1 MRIHSIKVQLIV
13 SVLLVELASALL
25 GTGLAV
31 LYERHVR
38 FHAFDIMLRGRAD
51 SLLGAVQDADDAQDN
66 VMLDG
71 TEINLPSEDIYE
83 VWDENGRVL
92 GHSPGW
98 EAPPGSNMFDTQPKQ
113 FERIRV
119 GGERYRTI
127 RINGLRIVDPGEKSG
142 GVKRRVTIVYGA
154 PTRHVWEAVQNAF
167 LFYGITSL
175 FLVVITGLGM
185 SWLLRRGLAPLDEL
199 AKQASGLSVHSW
211 QFSPSARIRDTT
223 ELAPLA
229 TALETAMKGLER
241 SFTQQRQFVND
252 AAHELKTA
260 VAVIKSSVQLLNM
273 KPRSVEEYHAGL
285 ERCQTDCQRMEG
297 IVAKMLTLAR
307 VESSPNERGS
317 GSGPP
322 STDLARVIKN
332 VVAQLD
338 TFAELN
344 KVHVKLSV
352 PNLLTLEM
360 EEDELELLCS
370 NLLVNALQHSKAG
383 DVVQIT
389 GRSAGVWIE
398 LEIADEGSG
407 IEAEFLP
414 YIFDRFYRND
424 PSRSRRTGGTGLGL
438 AICKAIVNKANG
450 TIEITSKSGS
460 GTNAVVRLRIE
471 RNSTD
476 WVPVKELLK
485 ETVLNEKTLPEGY
498 Q

>member
-1 MRIHSIKVQLIV
+1 MRLQSIKMQLIV

-25 GTGLAV
+25 GTGLAA

-71 TEINLPSEDIYE
+71 SEINLPSEDIYE

-92 GHSPGW
+92 GHSSGW
-98 EAPPGSNMFDTQPKQ
+98 EAPSAPIVFAVQSKQ
-113 FERIRV
+113 FAKIRV

-127 RINGLRIVDPGEKSG
+127 RIDGLRIVDPGEKSG
-142 GVKRRVTIVYGA
+142 GVKRHVTIVYGS
-154 PTRHVWEAVQNAF
+154 PIRPVWDAVQNAV

-199 AKQASGLSVHSW
+199 AKQASGLSVKSW
-211 QFSPSARIRDTT
+211 HFSPSTRIRETT

-229 TALETAMKGLER
+229 TALETAMRGLER

-260 VAVIKSSVQLLNM
+260 VAVIKSSVQLLSM
-273 KPRSVEEYHAGL
+273 KPRSADEYHAGL
-285 ERCQTDCQRMEG
+285 ERCQTDCQRMET

-307 VESSPNERGS
+307 VESSAEDRENNS
-317 GSGPP
+317 PP
-322 STDLARVIKN
+322 LSTNLVRVIKN
-332 VVAQLD
+332 VMSQLD

-344 KVHVKLSV
+344 KVRVELLAPDLLS
-352 PNLLTLEM
+352 LEM
-360 EEDELELLCS
+360 DEDELELLCS
-370 NLLVNALQHSKAG
+370 NLLMNALQHSNAG

-389 GRSAGVWIE
+389 GRSAGTWIE
-398 LEIADEGSG
+398 LKIADQGSG

-414 YIFDRFYRND
+414 YIFDRFYRSD

-450 TIEITSKSGS
+450 TIEITSNPGL
-460 GTNAVVRLRIE
+460 GTRAVVRLRIE
-471 RNSTD
+471 RSSID
-476 WVPVKELLK
+476 WAPIENLS
-485 ETVLNEKTLPEGY
+485 EKTIST
-498 Q
+498 

>member
-1 MRIHSIKVQLIV
+1 MRLQSIKTQLIV

-38 FHAFDIMLRGRAD
+38 FHAFEIMLRGRAD
-51 SLLGAVQDADDAQDN
+51 SLLGAVQDADDAEDN

-71 TEINLPSEDIYE
+71 SEINLPREDIYE

-98 EAPPGSNMFDTQPKQ
+98 EAPSGFNMPGAQSKQ
-113 FERIRV
+113 FEKIRV
-119 GGERYRTI
+119 GYERYRTI
-127 RINGLRIVDPGEKSG
+127 RIDGLRIVDPGEKNG
-142 GVKRRVTIVYGA
+142 GIKRRVTIVYGS
-154 PTRHVWEAVQNAF
+154 PTSPVWEAVRRAF

-199 AKQASGLSVHSW
+199 AEQASGLSVNSW
-211 QFSPSARIRDTT
+211 HFSPSTRIRETT

-229 TALETAMKGLER
+229 TALDTAMQGLER

-260 VAVIKSSVQLLNM
+260 VAVIKSSVQLLSM
-273 KPRSVEEYHAGL
+273 KPRSANEYQAGL
-285 ERCQTDCQRMEG
+285 ERCQTDCQRMEA

-307 VESSPNERGS
+307 VENSPEDRESNSR
-317 GSGPP
+317 PL
-322 STDLARVIKN
+322 STDLAQVVKN

-338 TFAELN
+338 TFAQLN
-344 KVHVKLSV
+344 KIRVEFSV
-352 PNLLTLEM
+352 PDVLPLEM

-370 NLLVNALQHSKAG
+370 NLLMNALQHSKAG
-383 DVVQIT
+383 DVVHVT
-389 GRSAGVWIE
+389 GRSTGVWIE

-407 IEAEFLP
+407 IEADSLP

-424 PSRSRRTGGTGLGL
+424 PSRSRCTGGTGLGL

-450 TIEITSKSGS
+450 IIEITSTPGL
-460 GTNAVVRLRIE
+460 GTTAVVRLRLERHSIE
-471 RNSTD
+471 WAPIEETSE
-476 WVPVKELLK
+476 K
-485 ETVLNEKTLPEGY
+485 TVLSEKHLS
-498 Q
+498 